1 MGSDPA
7 SLIPKGVT
15 WGGLLMFLSFI
26 YLIQYMRMDWIINSY
41 VTELERSHVA
51 MNVKSLF

>member
-1 MGSDPA
+1 MFRPA